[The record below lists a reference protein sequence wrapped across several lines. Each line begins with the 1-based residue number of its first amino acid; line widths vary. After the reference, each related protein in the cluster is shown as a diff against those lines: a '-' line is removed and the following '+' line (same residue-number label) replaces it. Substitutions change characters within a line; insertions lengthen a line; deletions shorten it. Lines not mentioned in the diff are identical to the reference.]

1 MGARKTTSKTKDAAD
16 RVADA
21 QHGSDMADQ
30 AIETT
35 SDREFEPFSPTNY
48 GATPYLDLYKEWD
61 DGDMARLSALI
72 GIDLLDDVK
81 WGKVNNGTHQNH
93 TLTTLHHLAQFTEG
107 FNVFVKQLGTVM
119 STSFSP
125 INIMATTKED
135 LESMKRTS
143 GKARP
148 KVDISKYTRK

>member
-1 MGARKTTSKTKDAAD
+1 MAAGKSRKTTKQAD

-21 QHGSDMADQ
+21 QHASDMEEQDD
-30 AIETT
+30 
-35 SDREFEPFSPTNY
+35 SSPSRVFEPFSPTNY
-48 GATPYLDLYKEWD
+48 GATPYVDLYQEWD

-93 TLTTLHHLAQFTEG
+93 TLTTLHHLDQFAEG
-107 FNVFVKQLGTVM
+107 FNIFLKQLGGAL

-125 INIMATTKED
+125 ITIKATTKED
-135 LESMKRTS
+135 LEAMKRHS
-143 GKARP
+143 GKARA
-148 KVDISKYTRK
+148 KVDVSRYTKGK